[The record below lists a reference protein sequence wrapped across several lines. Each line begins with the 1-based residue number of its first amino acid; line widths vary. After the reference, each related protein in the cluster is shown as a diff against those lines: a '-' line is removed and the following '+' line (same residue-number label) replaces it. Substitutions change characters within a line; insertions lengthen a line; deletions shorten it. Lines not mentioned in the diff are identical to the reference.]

1 MSLNR
6 SPKLLEVTVRYA
18 RDLRKRPTRSERL
31 LWAELRARKLGG
43 WRFQRQRPILI
54 ELDGIGT
61 FAVADFYCAAAKLI
75 VEVDGTVHE
84 VHKEEDQARDEAL
97 AKRGYSVMRVS
108 ASDVEHHI
116 ERVLVFIE
124 AEVRRVVSVR
134 GEANYSPFSCS
145 KRRGMIG
152 GKDPMVTT
160 HLDETTMHHALIT
173 CILVTVMIAGCSSD
187 RPGTT
192 ELVFW
197 AFGAEGEHV
206 AKLIPE
212 FERRHPEIHV
222 RVQMIPWNA
231 AHEKLLTAFAG
242 QSLPDMC
249 QLGNTWIPE
258 FAVLNALEPL
268 APWVAQSGTIRDT
281 SFFPGIWDTNLIDS
295 VLYGIPWYVDTRVL
309 FYRKDLFEQVGF
321 AAPPRSWEE
330 WFELSARL
338 KAKYPDDY
346 ALLLPVN
353 NEFAPSVILG
363 LQQGSTLLKENNT
376 RGNFSGK
383 EFVEAMHA
391 FHRFFVN
398 GWAPA
403 KPTQIVNL
411 YQSFAEG
418 YFAMYITGPW
428 NIGEF
433 KRRLPDSLQD
443 AWMTAPLPGPS
454 GDIGVS
460 LAGGSSL
467 VMFRSSEH
475 KHGSV
480 EVD

>member
-1 MSLNR
+1 
-6 SPKLLEVTVRYA
+6 
-18 RDLRKRPTRSERL
+18 
-31 LWAELRARKLGG
+31 
-43 WRFQRQRPILI
+43 
-54 ELDGIGT
+54 
-61 FAVADFYCAAAKLI
+61 
-75 VEVDGTVHE
+75 
-84 VHKEEDQARDEAL
+84 
-97 AKRGYSVMRVS
+97 
-108 ASDVEHHI
+108 
-116 ERVLVFIE
+116 
-124 AEVRRVVSVR
+124 
-134 GEANYSPFSCS
+134 
-145 KRRGMIG
+145 
-152 GKDPMVTT
+152 
-160 HLDETTMHHALIT
+160 MHHALIT
-173 CILVTVMIAGCSSD
+173 CIFVTVMFAGCSSD
-187 RPGTT
+187 KPGTT

-268 APWVAQSGTIRDT
+268 APWVAQSGTVHDT

-295 VLYGIPWYVDTRVL
+295 VLYGVPWYVDTRVL

-321 AAPPRSWEE
+321 AAPPRSWDE

-338 KAKYPDDY
+338 KAKYPDNY
-346 ALLLPVN
+346 ALFLPGN
-353 NEFAPSVILG
+353 IEFAPSVILG

-383 EFVEAMHA
+383 EYVEAMHA

-403 KPTQIVNL
+403 KPTQLVNL

-418 YFAMYITGPW
+418 YFTMYMTGPW

-433 KRRLPDSLQD
+433 KRRLPDTLQD
-443 AWMTAPLPGPS
+443 AWMTAPLPGPN

-475 KHGSV
+475 KYEVWKLIEYLSEPAQQLQFYEITGDLPGRLEAWRDSALATNKYAAAFFEQLKHAVPTPKVPEWEQIAQKQREYAELVSMGVLTV
-480 EVD
+480 ERAMAELDRQVDVILEKRRWLVYGQ

>member
-1 MSLNR
+1 
-6 SPKLLEVTVRYA
+6 
-18 RDLRKRPTRSERL
+18 
-31 LWAELRARKLGG
+31 
-43 WRFQRQRPILI
+43 
-54 ELDGIGT
+54 
-61 FAVADFYCAAAKLI
+61 
-75 VEVDGTVHE
+75 
-84 VHKEEDQARDEAL
+84 
-97 AKRGYSVMRVS
+97 
-108 ASDVEHHI
+108 
-116 ERVLVFIE
+116 
-124 AEVRRVVSVR
+124 
-134 GEANYSPFSCS
+134 
-145 KRRGMIG
+145 
-152 GKDPMVTT
+152 
-160 HLDETTMHHALIT
+160 MHHALIT
-173 CILVTVMIAGCSSD
+173 CIFVTVMFAGCSSD
-187 RPGTT
+187 KPGTT

-268 APWVAQSGTIRDT
+268 APWVAQSGTVHDT

-295 VLYGIPWYVDTRVL
+295 VLYGVPWYVDTRVL

-321 AAPPRSWEE
+321 AAPPRSWDE

-338 KAKYPDDY
+338 KAKYPNNY
-346 ALLLPVN
+346 ALFLPVN
-353 NEFAPSVILG
+353 IEFAPSVILG

-383 EFVEAMHA
+383 EYIEAMHA

-403 KPTQIVNL
+403 KPTQLVNL

-418 YFAMYITGPW
+418 YFTMYMTGPW

-433 KRRLPDSLQD
+433 KRRLPDTLQD
-443 AWMTAPLPGPS
+443 AWMTAPLPGPN

-475 KHGSV
+475 KYEVWKLIEYLSEPAQQLQFYEITGDLPGRLEAWRDSALAANKYAAAFFEQLKHAVPTPKVPEWEQIAQKQREYAELVSMGVLTV
-480 EVD
+480 ERAMAELDRQVDVILEKRRWLVYGQ

>member
-1 MSLNR
+1 
-6 SPKLLEVTVRYA
+6 
-18 RDLRKRPTRSERL
+18 
-31 LWAELRARKLGG
+31 
-43 WRFQRQRPILI
+43 
-54 ELDGIGT
+54 
-61 FAVADFYCAAAKLI
+61 
-75 VEVDGTVHE
+75 
-84 VHKEEDQARDEAL
+84 
-97 AKRGYSVMRVS
+97 
-108 ASDVEHHI
+108 
-116 ERVLVFIE
+116 
-124 AEVRRVVSVR
+124 
-134 GEANYSPFSCS
+134 
-145 KRRGMIG
+145 
-152 GKDPMVTT
+152 
-160 HLDETTMHHALIT
+160 MHHALIT
-173 CILVTVMIAGCSSD
+173 CIFVTFMFAGCSSD
-187 RPGTT
+187 KPGTT

-212 FERRHPEIHV
+212 FERQHPEIHV

-268 APWVAQSGTIRDT
+268 APWVAQSGTVHDT

-295 VLYGIPWYVDTRVL
+295 VLYGVPWYVDTRVL

-321 AAPPRSWEE
+321 AAPPRSWDE

-338 KAKYPDDY
+338 KAKYPDNY
-346 ALLLPVN
+346 ALFLPVN
-353 NEFAPSVILG
+353 IEFAPSVILG

-383 EFVEAMHA
+383 EYIEAMHA

-403 KPTQIVNL
+403 KPTQLVNL

-418 YFAMYITGPW
+418 YFTMYMTGPW

-433 KRRLPDSLQD
+433 KRRLPDTLQD
-443 AWMTAPLPGPS
+443 AWMTAPLPGPN

-475 KHGSV
+475 KYEVWKLIEYLSEPAQQLQFYEITGDLPGRLEAWRDSALATNKYAAAFFEQLKHAVPTPKVPEWEQIAQKQREYAELVSMGVLTV
-480 EVD
+480 ERAMAELDRQVDVILEKRRWLVYGQ

>member
-1 MSLNR
+1 
-6 SPKLLEVTVRYA
+6 
-18 RDLRKRPTRSERL
+18 
-31 LWAELRARKLGG
+31 
-43 WRFQRQRPILI
+43 
-54 ELDGIGT
+54 
-61 FAVADFYCAAAKLI
+61 
-75 VEVDGTVHE
+75 
-84 VHKEEDQARDEAL
+84 
-97 AKRGYSVMRVS
+97 
-108 ASDVEHHI
+108 
-116 ERVLVFIE
+116 
-124 AEVRRVVSVR
+124 
-134 GEANYSPFSCS
+134 
-145 KRRGMIG
+145 
-152 GKDPMVTT
+152 
-160 HLDETTMHHALIT
+160 MHHALIT
-173 CILVTVMIAGCSSD
+173 CIFVTFMFAGCSSD
-187 RPGTT
+187 KPGTT

-268 APWVAQSGTIRDT
+268 APWVAQSGTVHDT

-295 VLYGIPWYVDTRVL
+295 VLYGVPWYVDTRVL

-321 AAPPRSWEE
+321 AAPPRSWDE

-338 KAKYPDDY
+338 KAKYPNNY
-346 ALLLPVN
+346 ALFLPVN
-353 NEFAPSVILG
+353 IEFAPSVILG

-383 EFVEAMHA
+383 EYVEAMHA

-403 KPTQIVNL
+403 KPTQLVNL

-418 YFAMYITGPW
+418 YFTMYMTGPW

-433 KRRLPDSLQD
+433 KRRLPDTLQD
-443 AWMTAPLPGPS
+443 AWMTAPLPGPN

-475 KHGSV
+475 KYEVWKLIEYLSEPAQQLQFYEITGDLPGRLEAWRDSALATNKYAAAFFEQLKHAVPTPKVPEWEQIAQKQREYAELVSMGVLTV
-480 EVD
+480 ERAMAELDRQVDVILEKRRWLVYGQ